1 LVRSLTHVGSRLS
14 GHPSPLAIPAE
25 EDAAT
30 GYAGKL
36 AIGVAVHVLKR

>member
-1 LVRSLTHVGSRLS
+1 MLVHAYLATRR
-14 GHPSPLAIPAE
+14 PLAIPAE